1 MNIATI
7 ENNSTAPTA
16 TTAPTVTAANTA
28 TVPTAPVTVP
38 TAPKKPKT
46 TIVPELILDGGSSRT
61 KYYLEKE
68 TGSYQSVCRQF
79 NKTTELP
86 TGYLGVFKIADN
98 GYAVGDSA
106 LSLSGGSFEEGFAND
121 NKIKL
126 LNVWI
131 VGALCTHSSFLFK
144 RIKKSKGDEV
154 IKIDIKLALLSLSS
168 HRKKEIEKAFSNLKF
183 EFNERFFEVNITSYN
198 LYPEGYGAA
207 CCAKKLIKQNGGK
220 DIRFHVLD
228 LGGGTLTH
236 TPYSNQNGV
245 PRASNQNSV
254 SGAGVISITE
264 FFAKEA
270 SKGDTGGNIYHFS
283 RLKDALESSTVSE
296 SGEYTAEI
304 VLGDNTRDLGDR
316 LKSGLESWSREII
329 GVRELLRDVKQ
340 ILRKNERVFLT
351 GGGFKIEAIRVF
363 ITNYLGSELVAT
375 LPDPDTINITGL
387 D

>member
-1 MNIATI
+1 MKTETI
-7 ENNSTAPTA
+7 ENNATVTITPD
-16 TTAPTVTAANTA
+16 TTAPTTAG
-28 TVPTAPVTVP
+28 
-38 TAPKKPKT
+38 KKPKT
-46 TIVPELILDGGSSRT
+46 VAVPELILDGGSSRT

-144 RIKKSKGDEV
+144 RIKKSKGDGV
-154 IKIDIKLALLSLSS
+154 IKIDLKLALLSLSS

-183 EFNERFFEVNITSYN
+183 EFNERVFEINIVSYN

-207 CCAKKLIKQNGGK
+207 CAAKKLIKQSGGK
-220 DIRFHVLD
+220 DVRFHVLD

-254 SGAGVISITE
+254 SGAGVVSITE

-283 RLKDALESSTVSE
+283 RLKDALESSTVAE
-296 SGEYTAEI
+296 SGEYSAEI

-316 LKSGLESWSREII
+316 LKSGLEAWAREII

-340 ILRKNERVFLT
+340 ILRKGERVYLT
-351 GGGFKIEAIRVF
+351 GGGFKVEAVRAF
-363 ITNYLGSELVAT
+363 ITSYLGSELVAT

>member
-1 MNIATI
+1 MKTQTL
-7 ENNSTAPTA
+7 ENTTNGNTVPD
-16 TTAPTVTAANTA
+16 TTAPT
-28 TVPTAPVTVP
+28 

-46 TIVPELILDGGSSRT
+46 VTVPELILDGGSSRT
-61 KYYLEKE
+61 KYYLEKIS
-68 TGSYQSVCRQF
+68 GSYQSVCRKFTKAQ
-79 NKTTELP
+79 ELP
-86 TGYLGVFKIADN
+86 TGYLGVFKIGDN

-106 LSLSGGSFEEGFAND
+106 LSLSGGDLDEGYAND

-131 VGALCTHSSFLFK
+131 VGALCTHPSFLFK
-144 RIKKSKGDEV
+144 RIKKAKKDNNI
-154 IKIDIKLALLSLSS
+154 IKIDLKIALLSLSS

-183 EFNERFFEVNITSYN
+183 EFDERVFEINVISYT

-207 CCAKKLIKQNGGK
+207 CAAKKHIREIGGK
-220 DIRFHVLD
+220 DIKFHVLD

-270 SKGDTGGNIYHFS
+270 TKGDTGGNIYHFS
-283 RLKDALESSTVSE
+283 RLKDALESSSVID
-296 SGEYTAEI
+296 GEYSAEI
-304 VLGDNTRDLGDR
+304 ILGDTARDLGDR
-316 LKSGLESWSREII
+316 LKSALESWSREII

-340 ILRKNERVFLT
+340 ILRKGERVYLT
-351 GGGFKIEAIRVF
+351 GGGFKVAAIRVF
-363 ITNYLGSELVAT
+363 ILTYLSSELVTT
-375 LPDPDTINITGL
+375 LENPDTVNIIGL

>member
-1 MNIATI
+1 MKLDTI
-7 ENNSTAPTA
+7 QNTTNGNTAPTA
-16 TTAPTVTAANTA
+16 TA
-28 TVPTAPVTVP
+28 

-46 TIVPELILDGGSSRT
+46 VTVPELILDGGSSRT
-61 KYYLEKE
+61 KYYLEKI
-68 TGSYQSVCRQF
+68 TGSYQSVCRKFTKAQ
-79 NKTTELP
+79 ELP
-86 TGYLGVFKIADN
+86 TGYLGVFKIGEN

-106 LSLSGGSFEEGFAND
+106 LSLSGGDLEEGYAND

-126 LNVWI
+126 LNAWI
-131 VGALCTHSSFLFK
+131 IGALCVHPTFLFK
-144 RIKKSKGDEV
+144 RIKKAKKDET
-154 IKIDIKLALLSLSS
+154 IKIDLKIALLSLSS
-168 HRKKEIEKAFSNLKF
+168 HRKKEIEKAFTNLRF
-183 EFNERFFEVNITSYN
+183 EFDEHLFEINVVSYN

-207 CCAKKLIKQNGGK
+207 CAAKKHIKELGTK
-220 DIRFHVLD
+220 DVRFHVLD

-296 SGEYTAEI
+296 SGEYSAEI
-304 VLGDNTRDLGDR
+304 VLGDTERDLGDR
-316 LKSGLESWSREII
+316 LKSGLEAWSREII

-340 ILRKNERVFLT
+340 ILRKGERVYLT
-351 GGGFKIEAIRVF
+351 GGGFKVAAVQAF
-363 ITNYLGSELVAT
+363 ITSYLGSELVTT
-375 LPDPDTINITGL
+375 LPDPDTVNITGL

>member
-1 MNIATI
+1 MKTQTIQNTTNGNTALDTIAT
-7 ENNSTAPTA
+7 A
-16 TTAPTVTAANTA
+16 TAA
-28 TVPTAPVTVP
+28 
-38 TAPKKPKT
+38 KKPKSVT
-46 TIVPELILDGGSSRT
+46 VPELILDGGSSRT
-61 KYYLEKE
+61 KYYLEKI
-68 TGSYQSVCRQF
+68 TGSYQSVCRKLS
-79 NKTTELP
+79 KTTELP
-86 TGYLGVFKIADN
+86 TGYLGVFKIGES

-106 LSLSGGSFEEGFAND
+106 LSLSGGDLEEGYAND

-131 VGALCTHSSFLFK
+131 VGALCTHPSFLFK
-144 RIKKSKGDEV
+144 RIKKAGKGNGV
-154 IKIDIKLALLSLSS
+154 IKIDLKIALLSLSS
-168 HRKKEIEKAFSNLKF
+168 HRKKEIEKALSNLKF
-183 EFNERFFEVNITSYN
+183 EFDERLFEINVTSYN

-207 CCAKKLIKQNGGK
+207 CAAKKHIKESGGK

-254 SGAGVISITE
+254 SGAGVVSITE

-283 RLKDALESSTVSE
+283 RLKDALESSTMSE
-296 SGEYTAEI
+296 GEYSAEI

-316 LKSGLESWSREII
+316 LKSGLEAWSREII
-329 GVRELLRDVKQ
+329 GVRELLRDVRQ
-340 ILRKNERVFLT
+340 ILRKGERVYLT
-351 GGGFKIEAIRVF
+351 GGGFKIAAVREFVTA
-363 ITNYLGSELVAT
+363 YLASELVVT
-375 LPDPDTINITGL
+375 LDNPDTINITGL

>member
-1 MNIATI
+1 MKTETI
-7 ENNSTAPTA
+7 QNSASITTA
-16 TTAPTVTAANTA
+16 TDNTPDTTAA
-28 TVPTAPVTVP
+28 
-38 TAPKKPKT
+38 KKPKT
-46 TIVPELILDGGSSRT
+46 ITVPELILDGGSSRT

-68 TGSYQSVCRQF
+68 TGSYHSVCRAF
-79 NKTTELP
+79 SKTTELP
-86 TGYLGVFKIADN
+86 TGYLGVFKIGDN
-98 GYAVGDSA
+98 GYAVGESA
-106 LSLSGGSFEEGFAND
+106 LSLSGGTFEEGFAND

-131 VGALCTHSSFLFK
+131 VGALCTHASFLFK
-144 RIKKSKGDEV
+144 RIKKSKGNEV

-183 EFNERFFEVNITSYN
+183 EFNERLFEVNVVSYN

-207 CCAKKLIKQNGGK
+207 VAAKKLIKQNGGK

-254 SGAGVISITE
+254 SGAGVVSITE

-296 SGEYTAEI
+296 SGEYSAEI

-316 LKSGLESWSREII
+316 LKSGLEAWSREII

-340 ILRKNERVFLT
+340 ILRKGERVFLT
-351 GGGFKIEAIRVF
+351 GGGFKVEAVREF
-363 ITNYLGSELVAT
+363 ITSYLGSDLVAT

>member
-1 MNIATI
+1 MNVTSI
-7 ENNSTAPTA
+7 ENTTNGKTAPTA
-16 TTAPTVTAANTA
+16 TATAPDT
-28 TVPTAPVTVP
+28 TAPAT
-38 TAPKKPKT
+38 TAKKPKT
-46 TIVPELILDGGSSRT
+46 VTVPELIIDGGSSRT
-61 KYYLEKE
+61 KYYLEKI
-68 TGSYQSVCRQF
+68 TGSYQSVCRKFTKSQ
-79 NKTTELP
+79 ELP
-86 TGYLGVFKIADN
+86 TGYLGVFKIGDN

-106 LSLSGGSFEEGFAND
+106 LSLSGGDLEEGYAND

-131 VGALCTHSSFLFK
+131 VGALCTHPSFLFK
-144 RIKKSKGDEV
+144 RIKKAGKGNGV
-154 IKIDIKLALLSLSS
+154 IKIDLKIALLSLSS

-183 EFNERFFEVNITSYN
+183 EFDERFFEINVTSYN

-207 CCAKKLIKQNGGK
+207 CAAKKHIKENGGK
-220 DIRFHVLD
+220 DIKFHVLD

-254 SGAGVISITE
+254 SGAGVVSITE

-283 RLKDALESSTVSE
+283 RIKDALESSTVDNE
-296 SGEYTAEI
+296 SLEYSAEI
-304 VLGDNTRDLGDR
+304 VLGDSTHDLGDR

-329 GVRELLRDVKQ
+329 GVRELLRDIRQ
-340 ILRKNERVFLT
+340 ILRKNERVYLT
-351 GGGFKIEAIRVF
+351 GGGFKIAAIQAF
-363 ITNYLGSELVAT
+363 IKGYLDSELVT
-375 LPDPDTINITGL
+375 VLDNPDTVNITGL

>member
-1 MNIATI
+1 MKTATAQ
-7 ENNSTAPTA
+7 NNVTVTASTAPELD
-16 TTAPTVTAANTA
+16 TTAPTTAAKKTK
-28 TVPTAPVTVP
+28 TVT
-38 TAPKKPKT
+38 
-46 TIVPELILDGGSSRT
+46 VPELILDGGSSRT

-79 NKTTELP
+79 SKTTELP

-144 RIKKSKGDEV
+144 RIKKSKGSAV
-154 IKIDIKLALLSLSS
+154 IKIDLKLALLSLSS

-183 EFNERFFEVNITSYN
+183 EFNERVFEINIVSYN

-207 CCAKKLIKQNGGK
+207 VAAKKLIKQSGGK

-254 SGAGVISITE
+254 SGAGVVSITE

-283 RLKDALESSTVSE
+283 RIKDALESSYVSE
-296 SGEYTAEI
+296 SGEYSAEI
-304 VLGDNTRDLGDR
+304 VLGDSTHDLGDR
-316 LKSGLESWSREII
+316 LKSGLEAWSREII
-329 GVRELLRDVKQ
+329 GVRELLRDVRQ
-340 ILRKNERVFLT
+340 LLRKGERVFLT
-351 GGGFKIEAIRVF
+351 GGGFRIAAVQAF
-363 ITNYLGSELVAT
+363 VTAYLGSELVAV
-375 LPDPDTINITGL
+375 LPNPDTINITGL

>member
-1 MNIATI
+1 MKAQAI
-7 ENNSTAPTA
+7 ENTTNGKTAPTA
-16 TTAPTVTAANTA
+16 TAIASDTTAPA
-28 TVPTAPVTVP
+28 

-46 TIVPELILDGGSSRT
+46 VTMPELILDGGSSRT
-61 KYYLEKE
+61 KYYLEKV

-79 NKTTELP
+79 TKTTELP
-86 TGYLGVFKIADN
+86 TGYLGVFKIGDN

-106 LSLSGGSFEEGFAND
+106 LSLSGGSVEEGYAND

-131 VGALCTHSSFLFK
+131 VGALCTHPSFLFK
-144 RIKKSKGDEV
+144 RIKKSKGVEV
-154 IKIDIKLALLSLSS
+154 IKIDLKLALLSLSS

-183 EFNERFFEVNITSYN
+183 EFDERLFEVNITSYN

-207 CCAKKLIKQNGGK
+207 CAAKKLIKESGGK
-220 DIRFHVLD
+220 DVKFHVLD

-254 SGAGVISITE
+254 SGAGVVSITE

-283 RLKDALESSTVSE
+283 RIKDALESSTVSQ
-296 SGEYTAEI
+296 SGEYSAEI
-304 VLGDNTRDLGDR
+304 VLGDSTRDLGDR
-316 LKSGLESWSREII
+316 LKSGLESWAREII

-340 ILRKNERVFLT
+340 ILRKGERIYLT
-351 GGGFKIEAIRVF
+351 GGGFKIAAVQAF
-363 ITNYLGSELVAT
+363 ITHYLGSELVAV
-375 LPDPDTINITGL
+375 LDNPDTVNITGL

>member
-1 MNIATI
+1 MKAQTI
-7 ENNSTAPTA
+7 EN
-16 TTAPTVTAANTA
+16 TTNGK
-28 TVPTAPVTVP
+28 TVPTATATASDTIAPAIAAKKTKTV
-38 TAPKKPKT
+38 A
-46 TIVPELILDGGSSRT
+46 VPELILDGGSSRT
-61 KYYLEKE
+61 KYYLEKV

-79 NKTTELP
+79 TKTTELP
-86 TGYLGVFKIADN
+86 TGYLGVFKIGDN

-106 LSLSGGSFEEGFAND
+106 LSLSGGSVEEGYAND

-131 VGALCTHSSFLFK
+131 VGALCTHPSFLFK
-144 RIKKSKGDEV
+144 RIKKSKGSAV
-154 IKIDIKLALLSLSS
+154 IKIDLKIALLSLSS

-183 EFNERFFEVNITSYN
+183 EFDERFFEINIVSYN

-207 CCAKKLIKQNGGK
+207 VAAKKLIKESGGK
-220 DIRFHVLD
+220 DVKFHVLD

-283 RLKDALESSTVSE
+283 RIKDALESSTVSE
-296 SGEYTAEI
+296 LGEFSAEI
-304 VLGDNTRDLGDR
+304 VLGDSTRDLGDR
-316 LKSGLESWSREII
+316 LKSGLEAWAREII

-340 ILRKNERVFLT
+340 ILRKGERVYLT
-351 GGGFKIEAIRVF
+351 GGGFKIAAVQAF
-363 ITNYLGSELVAT
+363 ITSYLSSELVAT
-375 LPDPDTINITGL
+375 LPNPDTINITGL

>member
-1 MNIATI
+1 MKTETI
-7 ENNSTAPTA
+7 ENNATVTITPD
-16 TTAPTVTAANTA
+16 TTAPTTAA
-28 TVPTAPVTVP
+28 
-38 TAPKKPKT
+38 KKPKT
-46 TIVPELILDGGSSRT
+46 VAVPELILDGGSSRT

-79 NKTTELP
+79 SKTTELP
-86 TGYLGVFKIADN
+86 TGYLGVFKIGDN

-144 RIKKSKGDEV
+144 CIKKSKGSAV
-154 IKIDIKLALLSLSS
+154 IKIDLKLALLSLSS

-183 EFNERFFEVNITSYN
+183 EFNEQFFEVNITSYN

-207 CCAKKLIKQNGGK
+207 CAAKKLIKQSGGK

-254 SGAGVISITE
+254 SGAGVVSITE

-283 RLKDALESSTVSE
+283 RLKDALESSTVAE
-296 SGEYTAEI
+296 SGEYSAEI
-304 VLGDNTRDLGDR
+304 VLGDSTRDLGDR
-316 LKSGLESWSREII
+316 LKSGLEAWSREII
-329 GVRELLRDVKQ
+329 GVRELLRDLRQ
-340 ILRKNERVFLT
+340 ILRKGERVYLT
-351 GGGFKIEAIRVF
+351 GGGFKIEAVREFV
-363 ITNYLGSELVAT
+363 TNYLGSDLVAT
-375 LPDPDTINITGL
+375 LPDPDIINITGL

>member
-1 MNIATI
+1 MKLETI
-7 ENNSTAPTA
+7 QNTTNGNTIPTA
-16 TTAPTVTAANTA
+16 TA
-28 TVPTAPVTVP
+28 TVPDNTDTAPT
-38 TAPKKPKT
+38 PKKPKT
-46 TIVPELILDGGSSRT
+46 VTVPELILDGGSSRT

-79 NKTTELP
+79 SKTTELP
-86 TGYLGVFKIADN
+86 TGYLGVFKIGDN

-106 LSLSGGSFEEGFAND
+106 LSLSGGNFEEGFAND

-144 RIKKSKGDEV
+144 RIKKADKGNGI

-183 EFNERFFEVNITSYN
+183 EFNERIFEINIVSYN

-207 CCAKKLIKQNGGK
+207 CCAKKLIKQSDGK
-220 DIRFHVLD
+220 DVKFHVLD

-283 RLKDALESSTVSE
+283 RLKDALESSTVAE
-296 SGEYTAEI
+296 SGEYSAEI
-304 VLGDNTRDLGDR
+304 VLGDSTRDLGDR
-316 LKSGLESWSREII
+316 LKSGFEAWSREII

-340 ILRKNERVFLT
+340 ILRKGERVYLT
-351 GGGFKIEAIRVF
+351 GGGFRIAAVRSFV
-363 ITNYLGSELVAT
+363 TTYLGSDLVAV
-375 LPDPDTINITGL
+375 LPEPDTINITGL

>member
-1 MNIATI
+1 MKLTTI
-7 ENNSTAPTA
+7 ENNATA
-16 TTAPTVTAANTA
+16 TASTTPELDTTPPTTAA
-28 TVPTAPVTVP
+28 
-38 TAPKKPKT
+38 KKPKT
-46 TIVPELILDGGSSRT
+46 GTVPELILDGGSSKT

-79 NKTTELP
+79 SKTTELP
-86 TGYLGVFKIADN
+86 TGYLGVFKIGDN

-106 LSLSGGSFEEGFAND
+106 LSLSGGTFEEGFAND

-144 RIKKSKGDEV
+144 RIKKSKGDGV
-154 IKIDIKLALLSLSS
+154 IKIDLKLALLSLSS

-183 EFNERFFEVNITSYN
+183 EFNERFFEINIVSYN

-207 CCAKKLIKQNGGK
+207 CAAKKLIKQSGGK

-254 SGAGVISITE
+254 SGAGVVSITE

-296 SGEYTAEI
+296 SGEYSAEI

-316 LKSGLESWSREII
+316 LKSGLEAWSREII
-329 GVRELLRDVKQ
+329 GVRELLRDLRQ
-340 ILRKNERVFLT
+340 ILRKGERVFLT
-351 GGGFKIEAIRVF
+351 GGGFKVEAVRVF
-363 ITNYLGSELVAT
+363 VTTYLGSELVQT

>member
-1 MNIATI
+1 MNLTTI
-7 ENNSTAPTA
+7 ENNATIATATASTPD
-16 TTAPTVTAANTA
+16 TTAPTTAA
-28 TVPTAPVTVP
+28 
-38 TAPKKPKT
+38 KKPKT
-46 TIVPELILDGGSSRT
+46 VTVPELILDGGSSRT

-86 TGYLGVFKIADN
+86 TGYLGVFKIGDN
-98 GYAVGDSA
+98 GYAVGESA
-106 LSLSGGSFEEGFAND
+106 LSLSGGIFEEGFAND

-131 VGALCTHSSFLFK
+131 VGALCTHASFLFK
-144 RIKKSKGDEV
+144 RIKKAGKGNGI
-154 IKIDIKLALLSLSS
+154 IKIDLKLALLSLSS

-183 EFNERFFEVNITSYN
+183 EFNERLFEVNVVSYN

-207 CCAKKLIKQNGGK
+207 CCAKKLIKQSGGK
-220 DIRFHVLD
+220 DVKFHVLD

-254 SGAGVISITE
+254 SGAGVVSITE
-264 FFAKEA
+264 FFAKET

-296 SGEYTAEI
+296 SGEYSAEI

-316 LKSGLESWSREII
+316 LKSGLEAWSREII

-340 ILRKNERVFLT
+340 ILRKGERVFLT
-351 GGGFKIEAIRVF
+351 GGGFKVEAVREF
-363 ITNYLGSELVAT
+363 ITSYLGSDLVAT

>member
-1 MNIATI
+1 MKTETI
-7 ENNSTAPTA
+7 QNSASITTA
-16 TTAPTVTAANTA
+16 TDNTPDTTAA
-28 TVPTAPVTVP
+28 
-38 TAPKKPKT
+38 KKPKT
-46 TIVPELILDGGSSRT
+46 VTVPELILDGGSSRT

-86 TGYLGVFKIADN
+86 TGYLGVFKIGDN
-98 GYAVGDSA
+98 GYAVGESA
-106 LSLSGGSFEEGFAND
+106 LSLSGGTFEEGFAND

-131 VGALCTHSSFLFK
+131 VGALCTHASFLFK
-144 RIKKSKGDEV
+144 RIKKAGKGNGI
-154 IKIDIKLALLSLSS
+154 IKIDLKLALLSLSS

-183 EFNERFFEVNITSYN
+183 EFNERLFEVNVVSYN

-207 CCAKKLIKQNGGK
+207 VAAKKIIKQSGGK
-220 DIRFHVLD
+220 DVRFHVLD

-254 SGAGVISITE
+254 SGAGVVSITE

-283 RLKDALESSTVSE
+283 RLKDALESSSVSE
-296 SGEYTAEI
+296 SGEYSAEI

-316 LKSGLESWSREII
+316 LKSGLEAWAREII

-340 ILRKNERVFLT
+340 ILRKGERVFLT
-351 GGGFKIEAIRVF
+351 GGGFKVEAVRAF
-363 ITNYLGSELVAT
+363 ITSYLGSELVQT
-375 LPDPDTINITGL
+375 LPEPDTINITGL

>member
-1 MNIATI
+1 MKLTTI
-7 ENNSTAPTA
+7 ENNATA
-16 TTAPTVTAANTA
+16 TASTTPELDTTPPTSAA
-28 TVPTAPVTVP
+28 
-38 TAPKKPKT
+38 KKPKT
-46 TIVPELILDGGSSRT
+46 GTVPELILDGGSSRT
-61 KYYLEKE
+61 KYYLEKV

-79 NKTTELP
+79 TKTTELP
-86 TGYLGVFKIADN
+86 TGYLGVFKVGDN

-106 LSLSGGSFEEGFAND
+106 LSLSGGNLEEGYAND

-131 VGALCTHSSFLFK
+131 IGALCTHPSFLFK
-144 RIKKSKGDEV
+144 RIKKTGKDNGI
-154 IKIDIKLALLSLSS
+154 IKIDLKLALLSLSS

-183 EFNERFFEVNITSYN
+183 EFDERLFEVNITSYN
-198 LYPEGYGAA
+198 LYPERYGAA
-207 CCAKKLIKQNGGK
+207 CCAKKLIKESGGK
-220 DIRFHVLD
+220 DIKFHVLD

-245 PRASNQNSV
+245 PRAANQNSV

-296 SGEYTAEI
+296 SGEYSAEI
-304 VLGDNTRDLGDR
+304 VLGESVRDLGDR
-316 LKSGLESWSREII
+316 LKSGLEAWSREII
-329 GVRELLRDVKQ
+329 GVRELLRDLRQ
-340 ILRKNERVFLT
+340 ILRKGERVYLT
-351 GGGFKIEAIRVF
+351 GGGFKVEAVRAF
-363 ITNYLGSELVAT
+363 ITTYLGSDLVAT

>member
-1 MNIATI
+1 MNLTTI
-7 ENNSTAPTA
+7 ENTTNGKTAPALDITA
-16 TTAPTVTAANTA
+16 SDTI
-28 TVPTAPVTVP
+28 P
-38 TAPKKPKT
+38 TAPKSKKPKT
-46 TIVPELILDGGSSRT
+46 VTVPELIIDGGSSRT
-61 KYYLEKE
+61 KYYLEKV

-79 NKTTELP
+79 TKNTELP
-86 TGYLGVFKIADN
+86 TGYLGVFKIGDN

-106 LSLSGGSFEEGFAND
+106 LSLSGGNVEEGYAND

-131 VGALCTHSSFLFK
+131 VGALCTHPSFLFK
-144 RIKKSKGDEV
+144 RIKKSKGTEI
-154 IKIDIKLALLSLSS
+154 IKIDLKLALLSLSS

-183 EFNERFFEVNITSYN
+183 EFDERLFEVNITTYN

-207 CCAKKLIKQNGGK
+207 CTAKKMIKECGGK
-220 DIRFHVLD
+220 DVKFHVLD

-254 SGAGVISITE
+254 SGAGVVSITE

-283 RLKDALESSTVSE
+283 RIKDALESSAVSE
-296 SGEYTAEI
+296 SGEYSAEI
-304 VLGDNTRDLGDR
+304 VLGDSTRDLGDR
-316 LKSGLESWSREII
+316 LKSGLEAWSREII

-340 ILRKNERVFLT
+340 ILRKGERVYLT
-351 GGGFKIEAIRVF
+351 GGGFKIAAVQAF

-375 LPDPDTINITGL
+375 LPNPDTINITGL

>member
-1 MNIATI
+1 MKTTTATNKAQNT
-7 ENNSTAPTA
+7 NNGDTAPS
-16 TTAPTVTAANTA
+16 TTIHKKVKT
-28 TVPTAPVTVP
+28 VTVP
-38 TAPKKPKT
+38 EM
-46 TIVPELILDGGSSRT
+46 IIDSGSSHT
-61 KYYLEKE
+61 KYYLEKI
-68 TGSYQSVCRQF
+68 TGSYQSVCRKFTKAQ
-79 NKTTELP
+79 ELP
-86 TGYLGVFKIADN
+86 TGYLGVFKIGDN

-106 LSLSGGSFEEGFAND
+106 LSLSGGEIDEGYAND

-131 VGALCTHSSFLFK
+131 VGALCTHPTFLFK
-144 RIKKSKGDEV
+144 RIKKAKSDEV
-154 IKIDIKLALLSLSS
+154 IKIDLKIALLSLSS
-168 HRKKEIEKAFSNLKF
+168 HRKKEIEKAFVNLKF
-183 EFNERFFEVNITSYN
+183 EFDERLFDINVVSYN

-207 CCAKKLIKQNGGK
+207 CAAKKHIRETGGK
-220 DIRFHVLD
+220 DVKFHVLD

-270 SKGDTGGNIYHFS
+270 SKGDTGGEIYHFS

-296 SGEYTAEI
+296 SGEFSAEI
-304 VLGDNTRDLGDR
+304 VLGDTARDLGDR
-316 LKSGLESWSREII
+316 LKSGLENWSREII

-340 ILRKNERVFLT
+340 ILRKNERVYLT
-351 GGGFKIEAIRVF
+351 GGGFKVEAIRAF
-363 ITNYLGSELVAT
+363 ILTYLSNELVTT
-375 LPDPDTINITGL
+375 LESPDTVNITGL

>member
-1 MNIATI
+1 MKLTTI
-7 ENNSTAPTA
+7 ENTTNGNTAPIATATAPDTTTA
-16 TTAPTVTAANTA
+16 TTAPKKSKTVT
-28 TVPTAPVTVP
+28 
-38 TAPKKPKT
+38 
-46 TIVPELILDGGSSRT
+46 VPELIIDGGSSRT
-61 KYYLEKE
+61 KYYLEKI
-68 TGSYQSVCRQF
+68 TGSYQSVCRKFTKAQ
-79 NKTTELP
+79 ELP
-86 TGYLGVFKIADN
+86 TGYLGVFKIGDN

-106 LSLSGGSFEEGFAND
+106 LSLSGGDLEEGYAND

-131 VGALCTHSSFLFK
+131 VGALCTHPSFLFK
-144 RIKKSKGDEV
+144 RIKKVGKGNGV
-154 IKIDIKLALLSLSS
+154 IKIDLKIALLSLSS

-183 EFNERFFEVNITSYN
+183 EFDERLFEINVISYN

-207 CCAKKLIKQNGGK
+207 CAAKKHIKESGGK

-254 SGAGVISITE
+254 SGAGVVSITE

-283 RLKDALESSTVSE
+283 RLKDALESSSVSK
-296 SGEYTAEI
+296 SGEYSAEI
-304 VLGDNTRDLGDR
+304 VLGDSTRDLGDR
-316 LKSGLESWSREII
+316 LKSGLEAWSREII
-329 GVRELLRDVKQ
+329 GVRELLRDVRQ
-340 ILRKNERVFLT
+340 ILRKGERVYLT
-351 GGGFKIEAIRVF
+351 GGGFKVQAVRAF
-363 ITNYLGSELVAT
+363 ITSYLGSDLVAV
-375 LPDPDTINITGL
+375 LPNPDTVNITGL

>member
-1 MNIATI
+1 MKLTTI
-7 ENNSTAPTA
+7 ENNATA
-16 TTAPTVTAANTA
+16 TASTTPELDTTPPTTAA
-28 TVPTAPVTVP
+28 
-38 TAPKKPKT
+38 KKPKT
-46 TIVPELILDGGSSRT
+46 GTVPELILDGGSSKT

-79 NKTTELP
+79 SKTTELP
-86 TGYLGVFKIADN
+86 TGYLGVFKIGDN
-98 GYAVGDSA
+98 GYAVGESA

-144 RIKKSKGDEV
+144 RIKKSKGDGV
-154 IKIDIKLALLSLSS
+154 IKIDLKLALLSLSS

-183 EFNERFFEVNITSYN
+183 EFNERLFEINIVSYN

-207 CCAKKLIKQNGGK
+207 VAAKKIIKQSGGK

-254 SGAGVISITE
+254 SGAGVVSITE

-296 SGEYTAEI
+296 SGEYSAEI
-304 VLGDNTRDLGDR
+304 VLDDNTRDLGDR
-316 LKSGLESWSREII
+316 LKSGLEAWSREII

-340 ILRKNERVFLT
+340 ILRKGERVFLT
-351 GGGFKIEAIRVF
+351 GGGFRIAAVQAFVIA
-363 ITNYLGSELVAT
+363 YLGSDLVAT
-375 LPDPDTINITGL
+375 LPDPDIINITGL